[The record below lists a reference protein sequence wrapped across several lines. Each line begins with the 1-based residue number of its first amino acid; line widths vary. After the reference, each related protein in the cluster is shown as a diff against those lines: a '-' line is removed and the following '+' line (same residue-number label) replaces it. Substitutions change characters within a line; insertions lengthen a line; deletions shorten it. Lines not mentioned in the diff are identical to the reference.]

1 MITKMHYIHEI
12 VINLSVLRYVVESD
26 ARNGFYDIPKACED
40 LFMEIFNIVYAQ
52 NGWKFQNM
60 NNIKPN
66 YPAIDLGDVKNKIG
80 IQITCQSDSTKIQDT
95 LDVFERSPMNLPS
108 IFSHLF
114 IFLLTRKPNYTKKF
128 SFPVSGKK
136 YSKKHILSIDDFI
149 DSLDG
154 LDISVLEQ
162 LCVYIKNNIQ
172 LGFGSA
178 SPSYKS
184 IAKAFPEFGS
194 RKHQTLNKL
203 GVQYPDKSVDAIY
216 DRIVD
221 LPLDYRL
228 AFYTFVKKSYKQG
241 LKMKVPV
248 FDSFVKSINVTY
260 NLDDL
265 LEGPLALLSSD
276 DAEPRSAGVIS
287 IRYEDTWKLIL
298 DNVDEIWWEQLI
310 VYADFTLLD

>member
-26 ARNGFYDIPKACED
+26 ARKGFYDIPKACED

-60 NNIKPN
+60 NNIKAN

-80 IQITCQSDSTKIQDT
+80 IQITCQSNSTKIQDT
-95 LDVFERSPMNLPS
+95 LDVFESSLMNLPQ

-128 SFPVSGKK
+128 SFPKSGMK
-136 YSKKHILSIDDFI
+136 YNKKHILSIDDFI
-149 DSLDG
+149 DSLDS
-154 LDISVLEQ
+154 LDISVLEK
-162 LCVYIKNNIQ
+162 LCVYIKKNIQ
-172 LGFGSA
+172 LGFDSA

-184 IAKAFPEFGS
+184 IANAFPEFGS

-203 GVQYPDKSVDAIY
+203 GITFPDQEVDEIY
-216 DRIVD
+216 EKIDA
-221 LPLDYRL
+221 LPLNYRL
-228 AFYTFVKKSYKQG
+228 AIYTFIKKSYKNE
-241 LKMKVPV
+241 LKMNGIV
-248 FDSFVKSINVTY
+248 FSHFMQSIGLSDVDALFN
-260 NLDDL
+260 
-265 LEGPLALLSSD
+265 GPLALLD
-276 DAEPRSAGVIS
+276 TDGAEPKRYEEIS
-287 IRYEDTWKLIL
+287 IKYEDTWKLIL

-310 VYADFTLLD
+310 VYADFKLLD